1 MKIWKKRAL
10 ALTGAAVLVAGTAL
24 ASSAVT
30 TRTLQAQF
38 SGMRLKVNG
47 QDIVLT
53 DSKGRPAEPFVIDGT
68 TYVPVRSLGEAL
80 GKQVA
85 WDPETNTVSVGLAP
99 MEEDAQALVSIIEAS
114 HPAFALDMV
123 PEEYEPARSAFLQ
136 TAKQPDVTLVDFVL
150 SAMAY
155 TSSLHDSHTQVS
167 PFGNTPQALLDVN
180 WTAGEG
186 MLKLSDGKEVVAIG
200 GLPVADLFACI
211 DKYIAYENQAG
222 REHNYAMWSRTVSF
236 INLFGAK
243 LQGDNTLLL
252 TLADGSEQSVGW
264 SVPAGEAST
273 VTTQKMG
280 DVLYVDFNQCVLDEA
295 LDAAVHTLADEVAKG
310 TTKVILDVRGNGGG
324 NSAACERLLS
334 AMGMTPPAYGGVVRY
349 SPLAQSQ
356 RGYQQAEGTQ
366 RQAPDLS
373 AARMNP
379 DIHLV
384 VLTDES
390 TFSSATM
397 LAAYVRDGK
406 LGTLIGRSSGNAPSH
421 YGDILFYQLGN
432 TGLTGTVS
440 HIQWLRPDQN
450 AQGDALT
457 PDIETLP
464 GEDALERALD
474 FLADL

>member
-38 SGMRLKVNG
+38 LGMRLKVNG
-47 QDIVLT
+47 QDIALT
-53 DSKGRPAEPFVIDGT
+53 DSKGQPAEPFVIDGT

-99 MEEDAQALVSIIEAS
+99 MEEDAQTLVSTMEAS

-186 MLKLSDGKEVVAIG
+186 MLRLSDGREVVAIG
-200 GLPVADLFACI
+200 GLPVADLFDCI
-211 DKYIAYENQAG
+211 DRYIAYENQAG
-222 REHNYAMWSRTVSF
+222 REHNYAIWSRTVSF
-236 INLFGAK
+236 VNLFGAE

-252 TLADGSEQSVGW
+252 TLGDGSEQSVGW
-264 SVPAGEAST
+264 SVPAGEASA

-310 TTKVILDVRGNGGG
+310 TTKVILDVRGN
-324 NSAACERLLS
+324 
-334 AMGMTPPAYGGVVRY
+334 GGVVRY